1 MSEVRQ
7 KYVVIGN
14 GEELLGWE
22 ESLQKSLGV
31 CQNAKKA
38 YEIALFLGR
47 ISRPDLGYRKVLK
60 TLNAKGAVTVKQ
72 RDGEQAATIVKV
84 RQY

>member
-1 MSEVRQ
+1 METKN

-14 GEELLGWE
+14 GEEGEWE

-31 CQNAKKA
+31 CKNAKKA
-38 YEIALFLGR
+38 YEIALFLGQ
-47 ISRPDLGYRKVLK
+47 ISKPDLGYRKVLE
-60 TLNAKGAVTVKQ
+60 TLNKKGAVELRQK
-72 RDGEQAATIVKV
+72 GESGAATIVKV

>member
-1 MSEVRQ
+1 MNEVRY

-14 GEELLGWE
+14 GEDLLGWE
-22 ESLQKSLGV
+22 ESLQKSLGI

-47 ISRPDLGYRKVLK
+47 ISRPDLGYRKVLE
-60 TLNAKGAVTVKQ
+60 TLNAKGAATVKQ